1 MDHRISC
8 DLEILNQERD
18 NKMSSNYTL
27 NTTKKTITLDKN
39 LSEYT
44 AEQKEEIQMYVTAG
58 YVMRIKICKEG

>member
-1 MDHRISC
+1 
-8 DLEILNQERD
+8 
-18 NKMSSNYTL
+18 MSSNYTL

-58 YVMRIKICKEG
+58 YVMRKKICKEG